1 MANHADAVSDQ
12 AALSVR
18 LLDSLGNGKNLA
30 FSPLSFHA
38 MLSLLAA
45 GATGATRDQIVSFL
59 GPTGVDAHAA
69 LASKVASGVLAGP
82 EIRHATGV
90 WVDASLRL
98 NQAFAATAATTYKA
112 EVRSAAF
119 RDKPEAAT
127 AEIDEWIARKTGG
140 LVKDIL
146 SASGPLDS
154 STRLVLANTVRF
166 RGKWCCPFSPEL
178 TADGTFYVDAE
189 PDHAVRVPFMTG
201 SSKHDMM
208 EIGVHPG
215 FKVLRMPYRGT
226 RRSSSTFAM
235 YIYLPDA
242 CDGLPGLVRALSAS
256 PAALLYKSMA
266 LVEWVTVGQL
276 KIPKFMVSLRVE
288 GKPILQDLGLDLPFL
303 DSAEP
308 FSEMLSPPPPAP
320 PVALASVVHQCFL
333 SVDEKGTVAAAATVC
348 VDEGCGWSED
358 PPVDFVAD
366 HPFLFFLKEDDT
378 GVVLFAGQ
386 IINPLLH

>member
-1 MANHADAVSDQ
+1 MANHADAASDQ

-45 GATGATRDQIVSFL
+45 GASGATRDQIVSFL
-59 GPTGVDAHAA
+59 GPTGAEAHAA
-69 LASKVASGVLAGP
+69 LASKLASGVLAGP
-82 EIRHATGV
+82 ETRHATAV

-98 NQAFAATAATTYKA
+98 NPAFAATAAATYKA
-112 EVRSAAF
+112 ELRSAAF
-119 RDKPEAAT
+119 RDKPEEAT

-140 LVKDIL
+140 LVKDVL
-146 SASGPLDS
+146 SASEPLKP

-178 TADGTFYVDAE
+178 TADGTFYVGAE
-189 PDHAVRVPFMTG
+189 PDHTVCVPFMTG

-242 CDGLPGLVRALSAS
+242 RDGLPGLVRELSAS
-256 PAALLYKSMA
+256 PAALLHKSMA
-266 LVEWVTVGQL
+266 LVEWFTMGQL
-276 KIPKFMVSLRVE
+276 KIPKFTMSLR
-288 GKPILQDLGLDLPFL
+288 
-303 DSAEP
+303 
-308 FSEMLSPPPPAP
+308 
-320 PVALASVVHQCFL
+320 
-333 SVDEKGTVAAAATVC
+333 
-348 VDEGCGWSED
+348 
-358 PPVDFVAD
+358 
-366 HPFLFFLKEDDT
+366 
-378 GVVLFAGQ
+378 
-386 IINPLLH
+386 